1 MIISKDNKATLAKL
15 ALDLVAGTQKHTPNG
30 SFTIGS
36 ESFTAA
42 NLVQLLQGLADA
54 IAKVDDAK
62 AAWQDAL
69 TSLDDEQAKVAPV
82 LRGYRNLL
90 LATYGNAPATL
101 ADYGLAPRK
110 GPTPPSADVKA
121 AAVAK
126 RAATRK
132 ARHTMGKKQKAEIK
146 RNGARDH
153 GSRSRDRRPRFAAR
167 RTEPRR
173 ECPEHGH
180 ERRGCTSHGV
190 SRRGDGNK
198 GRGRTVTPGG
208 ASPARSRAQA
218 CLGAVETRGR
228 ETGKATSRA
237 RWGRNGLWPLR
248 RRMACGLLFRREKD
262 HRRTKR

>member
-1 MIISKDNKATLAKL
+1 MSISNNKVTLAKR
-15 ALDLVAGTQKHTPNG
+15 ALDLVAGTLKHTPNG

-54 IAKVDDAK
+54 IAKVDAAK

-69 TSLDDEQAKVAPV
+69 TSLDEEHAKVDPV
-82 LRGYRNLL
+82 LRGYQSLL

-146 RNGARDH
+146 GTVPATT
-153 GSRSRDRRPRFAAR
+153 GSAPATDAP
-167 RTEPRR
+167 
-173 ECPEHGH
+173 
-180 ERRGCTSHGV
+180 
-190 SRRGDGNK
+190 
-198 GRGRTVTPGG
+198 
-208 ASPARSRAQA
+208 ASPPVAPSPVASA
-218 CLGAVETRGR
+218 PNPG
-228 ETGKATSRA
+228 TSA
-237 RWGRNGLWPLR
+237 GTAP
-248 RRMACGLLFRREKD
+248 
-262 HRRTKR
+262 RTA

>member
-146 RNGARDH
+146 G
-153 GSRSRDRRPRFAAR
+153 
-167 RTEPRR
+167 
-173 ECPEHGH
+173 
-180 ERRGCTSHGV
+180 
-190 SRRGDGNK
+190 
-198 GRGRTVTPGG
+198 TVPVTTGPAPATDAP
-208 ASPARSRAQA
+208 ASPPVAPSPVASA
-218 CLGAVETRGR
+218 PNTGTNAGA
-228 ETGKATSRA
+228 A
-237 RWGRNGLWPLR
+237 LR
-248 RRMACGLLFRREKD
+248 TA
-262 HRRTKR
+262 